1 MAHAPTALTLARLKR
16 EPLAD
21 LPLAG
26 PLDQAM
32 ADLGHGGWRER
43 LLTPLVTVRLM
54 LIQVLAG
61 NCAIGALRQLAGL
74 DFAPSSYCEARERLP
89 LDVLQWLLQ
98 WLHAHAA
105 EAMGIAKQLGPR
117 VLVVDGSSYSMP
129 DTPAL
134 RKHFDLPPGTK
145 PGVGYPMGKLMGLLD
160 LASGMFVSLLALP
173 LFTHDM
179 RGVIAL
185 HPTLRPGDILLGD
198 RAFCS
203 FCHLALLNARGVSAC
218 VRLHQRRKEN
228 TSGLSR
234 WHRPTQP
241 PAWMDRVQLMLL
253 PKHVDVRIV
262 RFTVRR
268 KGFRTRHVMIATTL
282 FDTTAWP
289 DQRIAELYGHR
300 WQVETCF
307 AHLKTTMRMNV
318 LRCRTVEGV
327 RKELAVYLAAYNLV
341 RLAMLRAARDQRV
354 SPDRVSFVDA
364 QRWLLVRLLGL
375 PGIGRLIVN
384 PDRSGRSQLRVIR
397 RRLKEYDLLRKPRR
411 EAEAERDEKQRVN
424 G

>member
-1 MAHAPTALTLARLKR
+1 MVNTPTALALARIKR
-16 EPLAD
+16 EPLGD

-32 ADLGHGGWRER
+32 TDLGYGGWRER

-61 NCAIGALRQLAGL
+61 NCAIAALRQLAGL

-98 WLHAHAA
+98 WLHARAA
-105 EAMGIAKQLGPR
+105 EAMGVAKQLGPR

-134 RKHFDLPPGTK
+134 RTHFDLPPGTQ

-160 LASGMFVSLLALP
+160 LASGMFQSLLALP

-179 RGVIAL
+179 RGVISL
-185 HPTLRPGDILLGD
+185 HPMLREGDILLGD

-203 FCHLALLNARGVSAC
+203 FCHLALLNARGVFAC
-218 VRLHQRRKEN
+218 VRLHQRRKEKS
-228 TSGLSR
+228 SGVSR

-241 PAWMDRVQLMLL
+241 PAWMDLVRLMLL
-253 PKHVDVRIV
+253 PKHIDVRIV
-262 RFTVRR
+262 RFTIAR
-268 KGFRTRHVMIATTL
+268 KGYRTRHVLVATTL
-282 FDTTAWP
+282 FDTAAWP
-289 DQRIAELYGHR
+289 DARIAEMYGHR
-300 WQVETCF
+300 WQIETCF
-307 AHLKTTMRMNV
+307 AHLKTTMKMNV
-318 LRCRTVEGV
+318 LRCQTVEGV
-327 RKELAVYLAAYNLV
+327 KKELAVYLAAYNLV
-341 RLAMLRAARDQRV
+341 RLAMLNAARAQRV
-354 SPDRVSFVDA
+354 RPDRISFIDA

-375 PGIGRLIVN
+375 GGVGRLIVN
-384 PDRSGRSQLRVIR
+384 PDRTGRSQLRVIR
-397 RRLKEYDLLRKPRR
+397 RRLKEYDLLRKARR
-411 EAEAERDEKQRVN
+411 EAEAERAAKQGVKD
-424 G
+424 